1 MILAASY
8 NSTLHFCYNS
18 HMECPNCYVRR
29 WNPALPLAT
38 RRPNLDIIWD
48 QAEAVAEAD
57 LALPDELWPAIEH
70 AVSFLHV
77 HQIGSY
83 MSGFD
88 PYRGLEP
95 EIFEKKIKDWMRW
108 HGKQFMLPGSE
119 GEILLEQA
127 LREHVRYRIPLFD
140 RAREIYDLYPKR
152 LTCAADVPEF
162 EGLVDLVPK
171 AQPEYLYQF
180 PPSMLDEIF
189 RNVAV
194 IELNQ
199 GCSVRCNFCSFE
211 AGPKVTNIMP
221 FEDIAWIIDRL
232 HKVGSLTRSD
242 AKIFYYYATDPLDY
256 PYYKE
261 VLLLHRLLARSYPF
275 TSTAYPMGQEELF
288 NSIAER
294 ITRLSLSHMNIKRL
308 ARDGLITRTPEKGFV
323 PNTPDLRE
331 ALFFG
336 FLSGSSQGDFSYKQF
351 QEMKHR
357 FKHPDHILTNYLI
370 ELFRTPHDFYNLL
383 LPDPKKPWM
392 KLQKTGRYREPDGGI
407 TQSLACRDGVLL
419 TSFEARN
426 IVKLHSTADYS
437 KGYIEGVIHFENLF
451 NGDAAAM
458 QATHIE
464 ELLPYCI
471 IDNAARYSTVE
482 LKHDEH
488 PELNFYTYQH
498 GMLRENTVLIN
509 RVTGNLRPL

>member
-1 MILAASY
+1 MGCS
-8 NSTLHFCYNS
+8 
-18 HMECPNCYVRR
+18 NCDYRR
-29 WNPALPLAT
+29 WNPALPLAK

-48 QAEAVAEAD
+48 QAEAVAEAG
-57 LALPDELWPAIEH
+57 LALPDELWAAIEY
-70 AVSFLHV
+70 AVSYLHA

-95 EIFEKKIKDWMRW
+95 EIFEKKIKSWMRW
-108 HGKQFMLPGSE
+108 RGKQFMLPGSE
-119 GEILLEQA
+119 GEGLLEKA
-127 LREHVRYRIPLFD
+127 LREHVRYRVPLFD
-140 RAREIYDLYPKR
+140 RAREIYDLYPER
-152 LTCAADVPEF
+152 LTCGADLPEF
-162 EGLVDLVPK
+162 ANLADWVPK
-171 AQPEYLYQF
+171 AQPEYLHQF
-180 PPSMLDEIF
+180 LRPILNDIL

-199 GCSVRCNFCSFE
+199 GCSVRCNFCAFE
-211 AGPKVTNIMP
+211 AKPKVTDIMP
-221 FEDIAWIIDRL
+221 LEEISWVIDRL

-242 AKIFYYYATDPLDY
+242 TKIFYYYATDPLDY

-261 VLLLHRLLARSYPF
+261 VLLLHRLLAGSYPF
-275 TSTAYPMGQEELF
+275 TSTAYPMGREDVF
-288 NSIAER
+288 NSVAER

-308 ARDGLITRTPEKGFV
+308 ARDGLITRTPGNGFV
-323 PNTPDLRE
+323 PNSPDLRE
-331 ALFFG
+331 TLFFG
-336 FLSGSSQGDFSYKQF
+336 FLSGSSQDDFSYNQF

-370 ELFRTPHDFYNLL
+370 ELFRTPHEFYNLL
-383 LPDPKKPWM
+383 LADPKKPWM
-392 KLQKTGRYREPDGGI
+392 TIQKSGRYREGTDI
-407 TQSLACRDGVLL
+407 TPSLACRDGVLL

-437 KGYIEGVIHFENLF
+437 RGYIEGVIYIGNLF
-451 NGDAAAM
+451 NGHDAAM

-471 IDNAARYSTVE
+471 IGNATRYSTVKLE
-482 LKHDEH
+482 HNEH

-498 GMLRENTVLIN
+498 GMLRKNTALID
-509 RVTGNLRPL
+509 RVTGNLR